1 MLLVKISE
9 LLDIKY
15 IVNCKD
21 VITLETLQIS
31 SIASTTI
38 TSSAAATLLKRPFN
52 LVTLL
57 SSGTFMDS
65 SYCLQDNI
73 ITHRV

>member
-31 SIASTTI
+31 SIASTTT
-38 TSSAAATLLKRPFN
+38 TSSAAAKLLKRPSK

-73 ITHRV
+73 ITHRI

>member
-57 SSGTFMDS
+57 SSRTFMDS